1 MNRLLKLLVV
11 SFTLFVAVS
20 SQLDNPVEQ
29 LVDAN
34 IAFVDSFV
42 NELDHDNTI
51 KIEKSFFYLCS

>member
-29 LVDAN
+29 VIEMKKRERERGL
-34 IAFVDSFV
+34 SF
-42 NELDHDNTI
+42 TI
-51 KIEKSFFYLCS
+51 LTLLLHSW